1 MKQNDF
7 TTLTVILCLVLALA
21 FDVVFYSYNAI
32 EKIRDKNWIDSHKG
46 LIQIFNSFPVTF
58 LSIAIVIN
66 TRNWN
71 YYYLKIKEAAFVN
84 SLSTE
89 FLSPIAEK
97 AQENMVK
104 NFHKK

>member
-1 MKQNDF
+1 MNE
-7 TTLTVILCLVLALA
+7 L
-21 FDVVFYSYNAI
+21 
-32 EKIRDKNWIDSHKG
+32 
-46 LIQIFNSFPVTF
+46 PVTF

-89 FLSPIAEK
+89 FETPIAEK
-97 AQENMVK
+97 AKENMVK
-104 NFHKK
+104 NYHKKIE

>member
-1 MKQNDF
+1 LNE
-7 TTLTVILCLVLALA
+7 L
-21 FDVVFYSYNAI
+21 
-32 EKIRDKNWIDSHKG
+32 
-46 LIQIFNSFPVTF
+46 PVTF

-89 FLSPIAEK
+89 FETPIAEK
-97 AQENMVK
+97 SKENMV
-104 NFHKK
+104 NNYHKKTK